1 VMLFILL
8 ITVSLIAWLIA
19 YPLFKQKMYG
29 ELIVTM
35 GITILALAVSLI
47 QLYKLPIINPTDV
60 LGIIFKP
67 VVSFVG
73 NLLK

>member
-1 VMLFILL
+1 MVFIMLT
-8 ITVSLIAWLIA
+8 TVGLIAWLTA
-19 YPLFKQKMYG
+19 YPLFKQKLYG

-35 GITILALAVSLI
+35 GITMLALAISLI
-47 QLYKLPIINPTDV
+47 QLYDLPIINPTDV